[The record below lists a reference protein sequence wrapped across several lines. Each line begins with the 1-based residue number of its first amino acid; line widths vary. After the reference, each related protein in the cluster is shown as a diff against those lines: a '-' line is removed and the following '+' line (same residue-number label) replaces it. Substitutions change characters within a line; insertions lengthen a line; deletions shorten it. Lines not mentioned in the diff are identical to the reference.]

1 MGRQHS
7 NTESR
12 PSRSS
17 TQIEYIVGHCGLV
30 FDETSPIDSDIPDD
44 RSLFLGDDANGVA
57 IEVAALDLESGDLV
71 IVHAMKLRA
80 RYRTQYI
87 DAIAHRKRP

>member
-1 MGRQHS
+1 MGIRHA
-7 NTESR
+7 
-12 PSRSS
+12 PSAFKHGI
-17 TQIEYIVGHCGLV
+17 TAEQIEYIVGHCGLV